1 MNAREDAYIHPG
13 PLFHFRTSSHVSKS
27 MKELSYLK
35 VPQDPSCKDRQ
46 GHPTTIILCKSQ
58 SSQVAMGPKEHNMFM
73 EETYSAGDHQP
84 WDSSRAGDEVVR
96 FQQTLSC
103 SCTKNAR
110 DEGQRESTHPGT
122 LGVSRIL
129 WT

>member
-1 MNAREDAYIHPG
+1 
-13 PLFHFRTSSHVSKS
+13 

-35 VPQDPSCKDRQ
+35 VPQDPSRKDRQ

-58 SSQVAMGPKEHNMFM
+58 SSQVAVEPKEHSMFM
-73 EETYSAGDHQP
+73 EETYSAGDHQS
-84 WDSSRAGDEVVR
+84 WDSSRAGDGVVR

-103 SCTKNAR
+103 SCTKNVR
-110 DEGQRESTHPGT
+110 DEGQRESTHLGT
-122 LGVSRIL
+122 LGMSKIL